1 MNVLQ
6 ILKIKMNTLPIL
18 AHKKQVKVASVLRLL
33 PLDPNAKPDEL
44 IPVKRMD
51 FTVEEKQDEFVL
63 DSEYELKR
71 AVLKDSL
78 AQNHHFVKYCGFWV
92 DLFEYD
98 FLVHIIGKTTLEPQ
112 NKTIRKGY
120 CMVWHG
126 VLVENGDLFD
136 KLHLFD
142 MGLISK
148 KQLILEHGDFIV
160 FFCRLQQ
167 IKQQAEKG

>member
-1 MNVLQ
+1 
-6 ILKIKMNTLPIL
+6 MNTLHIL
-18 AHKKQVKVASVLRLL
+18 AEKRQVRVASVWRLL
-33 PLDPNAKPDEL
+33 PMNPHADPDDL
-44 IPVKRMD
+44 LPVKRMD
-51 FTVEEKQDEFVL
+51 FDIEVEDDELQCETADRIRKVL
-63 DSEYELKR
+63 P
-71 AVLKDSL
+71 VLKDSL

-126 VLVENGDLFD
+126 VLVENDELFA
-136 KLHLFD
+136 KLHLFE
-142 MGLISK
+142 MGLMSK

-160 FFCRLQQ
+160 FYCRLQQ
-167 IKQQAEKG
+167 IRQQAEKG